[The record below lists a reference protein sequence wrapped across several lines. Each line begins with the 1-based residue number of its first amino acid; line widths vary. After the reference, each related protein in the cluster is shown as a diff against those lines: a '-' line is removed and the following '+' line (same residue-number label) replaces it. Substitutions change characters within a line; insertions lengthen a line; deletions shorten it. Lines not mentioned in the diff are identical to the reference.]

1 MAFPTDQKTYPDHD
15 LLRIQQAVA
24 ASGDVAY
31 EWDLTEDRVVW
42 SGDLGEFRSCGFS
55 GVESPGADFLRRLDP
70 EDVINRR
77 RALHSHITAGEGFD
91 VEYKIHR
98 DDGTTLWANE
108 RGLVE
113 RDGDGRPVRL
123 VGTLRIVTARKEAE
137 ARLVYESEHDA
148 KTGLYNRAKV
158 AAVLEDVIG
167 HCRAFDDHGLY
178 LSLGIDRI
186 SVVNDAFGHDTGDAV
201 LREIAAR
208 LDARPSIADVVGRVS
223 GDTYGLIFAQCPEE
237 QIEDL
242 VIRVLE
248 TVRSHPIETPSGPLH
263 VTASV
268 GCVAFPVG
276 KETATD
282 VMAKAELAMRQAKD
296 AGRNTHFRYEETR
309 DKAAA
314 DRELMAI
321 AERVQ
326 RAMNDHRLL
335 LAYQPIV
342 RATNTEVAHYECLLR
357 MIDEDGRIS
366 SAGAMMPAIEE
377 IGLIGRIDR
386 LVLDLA
392 VKELRDNP
400 EISLALNVSG
410 ATTSDDA
417 WLNKMVKLARDYPD
431 VPHRMLVEITETAIM
446 DDVNVAADFVSA
458 LRELGCNVA
467 LDDFGAGYTTF
478 RNLRALPI
486 NVVKIDGSFVQRVSL
501 ERDNQIFVEALVTLA
516 HGFDLETVAE
526 CVETSHDASI
536 LTAYGVDF
544 LQGYYFGKPDTNRPW
559 QSAGD
564 AAA

>member
-1 MAFPTDQKTYPDHD
+1 MEFQIDEKTKPERD

-31 EWDLTEDRVVW
+31 EWDLVKDRVAW
-42 SGDLGEFRSCGFS
+42 SGDLGEFKSCGLTD
-55 GVESPGADFLRRLDP
+55 GEMAGTDFLLRLDP

-77 RALHSHITAGEGFD
+77 RTLHNHISSGEAFD
-91 VEYKIHR
+91 LEYKVRR
-98 DDGTTLWANE
+98 DDGSVIWANE

-113 RDGDGRPVRL
+113 RDGDRLVRL

-148 KTGLYNRAKV
+148 KTGLFNRAKV
-158 AAVLEDVIG
+158 TEVLNDVMG
-167 HCRAFDDHGLY
+167 HCRAFDNHGLY

-186 SVVNDAFGHDTGDAV
+186 TVVNDAFGHETGDAV
-201 LREIAAR
+201 LHEIAAR
-208 LDARPSIADVVGRVS
+208 LDSRPPVADVVGRVS
-223 GDTYGLIFAQCPEE
+223 GDTFGLIVAQCPEE

-242 VIRVLE
+242 VGRVLE
-248 TVRSHPIETPSGPLH
+248 EIRNHPIETPSGPLH

-276 KETATD
+276 QETATE

-296 AGRNTHFRYEETR
+296 AGRNTYFRYEETR

-314 DRELMAI
+314 ERELMAI

-326 RAMNDHRLL
+326 RAMSDQRLL

-342 RATNTEVAHYECLLR
+342 RASSSEVVHYECLLR

-377 IGLIGRIDR
+377 IGLIGRVDR

-392 VKELRDNP
+392 VRELRENP
-400 EISLALNVSG
+400 HISLAMNVSG
-410 ATTSDDA
+410 ATTSDDE
-417 WLNKMVKLARDYPD
+417 WLNQMVKLARDYPD
-431 VPHRMLVEITETAIM
+431 VPHRMLVEITETAVM
-446 DDVNVAADFVSA
+446 DDINVAADFVSA
-458 LRELGCNVA
+458 LRDLGCNVA

-486 NVVKIDGSFVQRVSL
+486 NVVKIDGSFVQRVAL

-536 LTAYGVDF
+536 LTAFGVDF

-559 QSAGD
+559 QTTEESID
-564 AAA
+564 